1 MSSTELIHTGNILEI
16 WKFFKTASPP
26 HGQIR
31 LFRKWFSKQFQIKIP
46 DSSFKFLFPFVGK
59 LVLHRLHC
67 SAKLIIIFFGC
78 SHSTYC
84 VVMFHFLFCVVFSKL
99 LQTPHYCLC
108 PSPCSCWPLTIL
120 WKETSYLNASILI
133 FTPSL
138 SSHSFAL

>member
-1 MSSTELIHTGNILEI
+1 MCDRPHNRARQSTGCVYRL
-16 WKFFKTASPP
+16 
-26 HGQIR
+26 QIR
-31 LFRKWFSKQFQIKIP
+31 LFRKQLTMRFHLKIP
-46 DSSFKFLFPFVGK
+46 DNSCKFLFPFVGK

-67 SAKLIIIFFGC
+67 SGKIIMIFFGC

-99 LQTPHYCLC
+99 LQTPQYCLC
-108 PSPCSCWPLTIL
+108 PTPCSCSTLAIL

-138 SSHSFAL
+138 